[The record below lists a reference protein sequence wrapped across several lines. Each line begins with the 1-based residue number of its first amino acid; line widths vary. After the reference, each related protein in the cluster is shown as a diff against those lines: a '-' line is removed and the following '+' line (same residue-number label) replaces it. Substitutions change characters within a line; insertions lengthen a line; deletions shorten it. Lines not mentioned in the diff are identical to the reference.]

1 MPSTNSFIKCKCS
14 SELKLINSYQC
25 SHCLT
30 WFCYQCLIKHHHNDI
45 KSEFMDMIDRIDK
58 ILVQFLYHAHSQTAW
73 TNHLTEDQNRLKI
86 YIKYI
91 EANCKDLP
99 IIALPDF
106 QWIQH
111 IQNLINK
118 NSNSIYENCSAL
130 LYPLS
135 SFIKP

>member
-1 MPSTNSFIKCKCS
+1 MPSSNISIKCKCS
-14 SELKLINSYQC
+14 SELKSTNAYQC

-30 WFCYQCLIKHHHNDI
+30 WFCYQCLIEHHHNDVKI
-45 KSEFMDMIDRIDK
+45 EFMDMINQIDK
-58 ILVQFLYHAHSQTAW
+58 ILDQFLYHAHSQTEW

-91 EANCKDLP
+91 EANYKHLP
-99 IIALPDF
+99 ILALPDI
-106 QWIQH
+106 QWINH
-111 IQNLINK
+111 VQNLINK
-118 NSNSIYENCSAL
+118 KSNAIYENCSTL

>member
-73 TNHLTEDQNRLKI
+73 TNHFTEDPNRLKI

-91 EANCKDLP
+91 EANCVDVYPKMK
-99 IIALPDF
+99 IIT
-106 QWIQH
+106 
-111 IQNLINK
+111 
-118 NSNSIYENCSAL
+118 CSSED
-130 LYPLS
+130 S
-135 SFIKP
+135 SPVSRGDDIKGIFVQSKREGGAS